1 MWRHRMTGHALAAT
15 KVAIAFLCYYRT
27 WISIFNRFVCLNSEK
42 ILIVVS
48 QVERSYYRVKGGSL

>member
-1 MWRHRMTGHALAAT
+1 MWRRRMTLHASAT
-15 KVAIAFLCYYRT
+15 TIVAIAFWYHNRT